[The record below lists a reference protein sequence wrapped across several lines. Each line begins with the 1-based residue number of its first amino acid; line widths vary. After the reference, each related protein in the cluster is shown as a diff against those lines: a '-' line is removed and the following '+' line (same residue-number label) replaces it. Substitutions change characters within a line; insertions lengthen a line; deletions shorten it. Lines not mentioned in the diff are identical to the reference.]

1 MTPQS
6 EFLILAPVR
15 PDDVA
20 GLRALLAGMNAQPG
34 HADPANALVP
44 FGEFPTLHV
53 ARFAVLVDET
63 LDDLKAFD
71 SSFPDAPIYLAFLGD
86 CDGPAEVLLDQMA
99 AKCGAGLARIFAFCE
114 GFEPGADVRRWMQA
128 RLTPSQAYY
137 VNQVGRTVV
146 QAREEA
152 ALHGALS
159 AELQRARAEGVTAP
173 ERLHQRLRQHVRDQG
188 PALTPPA
195 PTPLPWLLGHI
206 GALILGVIILIV
218 AGIVLLITS
227 PVWLFIL
234 RRHELSDPEIT
245 TPYDRPRRRAIA
257 QTEDFDVTNP
267 FTAIGAIKPGPFR
280 LALVTASLWLLNFG
294 CRQIYTCG
302 RLARV
307 GTIHF
312 ARWVVIDQGRRV
324 LFISNYDGSLDSY
337 MDDFINKVAFGLN
350 LVFSN
355 GVGYPTTNWLLLNGA
370 LREERFKDFLRRRQQ
385 LTDVWY
391 SAYPGLT
398 AFNLARNTEIR
409 QGLEREAMGEDAL
422 RQWLPKG

>member
-15 PDDVA
+15 PDKVA

-34 HADPANALVP
+34 HADPANTLVP
-44 FGEFPTLHV
+44 FGAFPSLHV

-71 SSFPDAPIYLAFLGD
+71 SSFPNAPIYLAFLGD
-86 CDGPAEVLLDQMA
+86 CDGPAEILLDQMA
-99 AKCGAGLARIFAFCE
+99 ARCAAGLSHIFSFCD
-114 GFEPGADVRRWMQA
+114 GFELGVDVRAWMQA

-137 VNQVGRTVV
+137 VNQIGRTVT

-152 ALHGALS
+152 ALHAVLS
-159 AELQRARAEGVTAP
+159 AELQRARAEGVTGP
-173 ERLHQRLRQHVRDQG
+173 ERLHQRLRKYVQEHG
-188 PALTPPA
+188 PSLTPPA

-206 GALILGVIILIV
+206 AQLIAGVIILIV

-227 PVWLFIL
+227 PIWLLIL
-234 RRHELSDPEIT
+234 RRHELSDPEII
-245 TPYDRPRRRAIA
+245 TPYDRARRRAIA
-257 QTEDFDVTNP
+257 QTEDYDVTNP

-280 LALVTASLWLLNFG
+280 SALVTAALWLLNFG
-294 CRQIYTCG
+294 CRFIYKNG

-370 LREERFKDFLRRRQQ
+370 LREEQFKDFLRRRQQ

-391 SAYPGLT
+391 KAYPGLT
-398 AFNLARNTEIR
+398 AFNLARNAEIR
-409 QGLEREAMGEDAL
+409 QGLEREAMGDAAL
-422 RQWLPKG
+422 RQWLAKV